1 MGNTFDV
8 NTVKYGH
15 ARKVWREIRHRYPGG
30 GMVSNISDWV
40 AVGKIPAGTAV
51 KFDLSGKTFKAY
63 TDEQIKAA
71 ESDITTLGIN
81 GYLQEDVLVASEN
94 TKASGTIWLALGHP
108 YPLACNA
115 SRSVRLILARC
126 SRWSCILASFRT
138 INSVQAIL
146 VGGNAVVKMRVRIR
160 LTRYS
165 RIVRQQAMY
174 APADAAA
181 LPKVPTR
188 KSISRMHPVSS
199 AQPRPRGPLTPNA
212 WASST

>member
-94 TKASGTIWLALGHP
+94 TKASGTVVYAGEIYQYMFDEKWLL
-108 YPLACNA
+108 
-115 SRSVRLILARC
+115 
-126 SRWSCILASFRT
+126 SCKDYYTSS
-138 INSVQAIL
+138 NCM
-146 VGGNAVVKMRVRIR
+146 GAVEEFEITFK
-160 LTRYS
+160 TRQLYEYTS
-165 RIVRQQAMY
+165 Y
-174 APADAAA
+174 
-181 LPKVPTR
+181 
-188 KSISRMHPVSS
+188 
-199 AQPRPRGPLTPNA
+199 
-212 WASST
+212 

>member
-1 MGNTFDV
+1 MGTMGNTFDV

-81 GYLQEDVLVASEN
+81 GYLQEDILVASGN
-94 TKASGTIWLALGHP
+94 TKASTCLTKKWSLS
-108 YPLACNA
+108 CK
-115 SRSVRLILARC
+115 RLLHFLKLYGC
-126 SRWSCILASFRT
+126 S
-138 INSVQAIL
+138 
-146 VGGNAVVKMRVRIR
+146 KRI
-160 LTRYS
+160 
-165 RIVRQQAMY
+165 
-174 APADAAA
+174 
-181 LPKVPTR
+181 
-188 KSISRMHPVSS
+188 
-199 AQPRPRGPLTPNA
+199 
-212 WASST
+212 

>member
-81 GYLQEDVLVASEN
+81 GYLQEDAWAIIAATVKAYGLTFEEVLYNMSYPNLILYNAVLPSYN
-94 TKASGTIWLALGHP
+94 TKDKSDGSGSGQEVIKADDP
-108 YPLACNA
+108 RNKE
-115 SRSVRLILARC
+115 R
-126 SRWSCILASFRT
+126 
-138 INSVQAIL
+138 
-146 VGGNAVVKMRVRIR
+146 VK
-160 LTRYS
+160 
-165 RIVRQQAMY
+165 QFF
-174 APADAAA
+174 D
-181 LPKVPTR
+181 
-188 KSISRMHPVSS
+188 SIE
-199 AQPRPRGPLTPNA
+199 
-212 WASST
+212 

>member
-1 MGNTFDV
+1 MGTMGNTFDV

-81 GYLQEDVLVASEN
+81 GYLQEAVLVASEN
-94 TKASGTIWLALGHP
+94 TKASGT
-108 YPLACNA
+108 
-115 SRSVRLILARC
+115 
-126 SRWSCILASFRT
+126 
-138 INSVQAIL
+138 
-146 VGGNAVVKMRVRIR
+146 VV
-160 LTRYS
+160 
-165 RIVRQQAMY
+165 Y
-174 APADAAA
+174 AGE
-181 LPKVPTR
+181 
-188 KSISRMHPVSS
+188 IY
-199 AQPRPRGPLTPNA
+199 Q
-212 WASST
+212 